1 MGTSVNFATH
11 LMATFTS
18 RQQEQHRQTFLEDC
32 RQKAWGAACNADYVG
47 VQHDRLMADYEKL
60 QNEDA
65 DLEAQIKALDSALD
79 YHTKGNR
86 EKRRILQERRNTV
99 TKQKDALL
107 GTAVQLQQG
116 MRQLYANFEN
126 NLILAKHAEAWEWK
140 EVETPPPSTA

>member
-11 LMATFTS
+11 RMVTFTS
-18 RQQEQHRQTFLEDC
+18 RQQKEHRQTFIDDC

-60 QNEDA
+60 QTEDA

-79 YHTKGNR
+79 YHTKDNR

-99 TKQKDALL
+99 TKQKDAL
-107 GTAVQLQQG
+107 
-116 MRQLYANFEN
+116 
-126 NLILAKHAEAWEWK
+126 
-140 EVETPPPSTA
+140 